1 MISAEP
7 EQYGENMKD
16 VEKTNVER
24 RNSGKRMRRR
34 RRNMNLYAVVVIALV
49 LTIGVTMSCTFLFN
63 IEEVHISNI
72 SERYDENRIFNA
84 SGVRI
89 GDNLLRLNT
98 KKSAERIL
106 DELLYVETAEVN
118 RKFPSALE
126 IKVTFCV
133 PAFNVEYS
141 GGVLVVSRLGKIL
154 ENNSFKTDGL
164 PTICGLE
171 PVSTEL
177 GHMIQTENEHKNE
190 AFNEIIK
197 SISADEECTV
207 SSIDLNDE
215 FAIVVNYTNGTV
227 FKMGN
232 WNDADYKL
240 SLAETIMNDDTI
252 KGKKGYLTMVG
263 TNQCSFRTSDEPA
276 GVPGEEPEVSTD
288 ASGNPVQPTIREEV
302 NPEQEAIFSQFNSRI
317 NESSVTSEDTYYTGE
332 DDYTYSED
340 YNYNDYYGEDNY
352 NNYDYNNY
360 DYDYGETYDYGND
373 SNDWNYN
380 GY

>member
-1 MISAEP
+1 
-7 EQYGENMKD
+7 MKD

-34 RRNMNLYAVVVIALV
+34 RRNMNLYAVVVVALV
-49 LTIGVTMSCTFLFN
+49 LTIGVTMSYTFLFN

-72 SERYDENRIFNA
+72 SERYDENQIFGA
-84 SGVRI
+84 SGISI

-98 KKSAERIL
+98 QKSAERIL
-106 DELLYVETAEVN
+106 NELLYVETAEVN
-118 RKFPSALE
+118 RKFPSSLE

-177 GHMIQTENEHKNE
+177 GQMIRTESEHKNE
-190 AFNEIIK
+190 AFSEIIA
-197 SISADEECTV
+197 SISADET
-207 SSIDLNDE
+207 SSVTSVDLNDE
-215 FAIVVNYTNGTV
+215 FAIVVNYGNGTV

-240 SLAETIMNDDTI
+240 KLAETVMNDDTV
-252 KGKKGYLTMVG
+252 KGKKGYITMVG

-276 GVPGEEPEVSTD
+276 GISAEEQEVSTD
-288 ASGNPVQPTIREEV
+288 ASGNPVQPSIREEA

-317 NESSVTSEDTYYTGE
+317 NENSDSSEDVYAGE
-332 DDYTYSED
+332 DDYTYSDD

-360 DYDYGETYDYGND
+360 DNTYGYGND
-373 SNDWNYN
+373 YNDWGYN

>member
-1 MISAEP
+1 MISTES

-49 LTIGVTMSCTFLFN
+49 LTIGITMSYTFLFN

-72 SERYDENRIFNA
+72 SERYDENMIFDA

-98 KKSAERIL
+98 QKSAERIL
-106 DELLYVETAEVN
+106 NELLYVETAEVN
-118 RKFPSALE
+118 RKFPSSLE

-141 GGVLVVSRLGKIL
+141 GGVLVVSKLGKIL
-154 ENNSFKTDGL
+154 ESNNFKTDGL
-164 PTICGLE
+164 PTICGIE
-171 PVSTEL
+171 PLSTEL
-177 GHMIQTENEHKNE
+177 GQMIKTENEHKNE
-190 AFNEIIK
+190 AFSEITA
-197 SISADEECTV
+197 SISTGEK
-207 SSIDLNDE
+207 SSISVIDLNDE
-215 FAIVVNYTNGTV
+215 FGIVVNYSNGTV

-240 SLAETIMNDDTI
+240 SLAETIMNDSTI

-263 TNQCSFRTSDEPA
+263 TNQCSFRTTEEPA
-276 GVPGEEPEVSTD
+276 GVLGEEPEVPTD
-288 ASGNPVQPTIREEV
+288 ADGNPVKQEIREEA
-302 NPEQEAIFSQFNSRI
+302 NPEQEAIFSQFNSRV
-317 NESSVTSEDTYYTGE
+317 NENNVSEDDDYSVGY
-332 DDYTYSED
+332 DYTYSED

-352 NNYDYNNY
+352 NYDYNNY
-360 DYDYGETYDYGND
+360 GYDNNYYGNEWD
-373 SNDWNYN
+373 YN
-380 GY
+380 N

>member
-1 MISAEP
+1 MIYAEP

-49 LTIGVTMSCTFLFN
+49 LTIGITMSYTFLFN

-72 SERYDENRIFNA
+72 SERYDENQIFSA
-84 SGVRI
+84 SGISI

-98 KKSAERIL
+98 EKSAERIL

-118 RKFPSALE
+118 RKFPSSLE

-133 PAFNVEYS
+133 PAFNVEYN
-141 GGVLVVSRLGKIL
+141 GGVLVVSKLGKIL

-177 GHMIQTENEHKNE
+177 GQMISTESEHKNE
-190 AFNEIIK
+190 AFSEIIA
-197 SISADEECTV
+197 SIASDEN
-207 SSIDLNDE
+207 SSVTQVDLNDE
-215 FAIVVNYTNGTV
+215 FSIVVNYGNGTV

-240 SLAETIMNDDTI
+240 KLAETVMNDDTV
-252 KGKKGYLTMVG
+252 KGKKGYITMVG
-263 TNQCSFRTSDEPA
+263 TNQCSFRTS
-276 GVPGEEPEVSTD
+276 EEPVGITAEEQEVSTD
-288 ASGNPVQPTIREEV
+288 ASGNPVQPSIKEEA

-317 NESSVTSEDTYYTGE
+317 NENSSENVYAE

-352 NNYDYNNY
+352 NYNYDYNYDDTYGYRNDYNY
-360 DYDYGETYDYGND
+360 EDYNAY
-373 SNDWNYN
+373 
-380 GY
+380 